1 MLNNIYGICNFIP
14 GFKDSGIFFMLT
26 AKQIKFISSLH
37 QKKFRE
43 EYNCFIAEGQ
53 KIVGEI
59 LDSEYRVQ
67 GIYATR
73 EWIQNHQHEATNN
86 IPVFETLPREMQRI
100 SSLTTPSP
108 VLAVVRI
115 PDYAKKDVTD
125 LTSNPDPPGS
135 SDSIKSE
142 PFTTSADR
150 SVNPLILALD
160 DIRDPGNMGTI
171 IRIADWFGV
180 GIILCSMNCVDE
192 FNPKVVQATMGSI
205 ARVRV
210 VRCDLEK
217 ILAKISD
224 QNKVSL
230 SSPHLAPD
238 EDSNIPLIPVYGA
251 CLDGENI
258 YSSENLQGFGILLI
272 GNESHGISE
281 DLLPLI
287 THKITIPTFHSDVV
301 KRAESLNASVATAII
316 LAEFF
321 RRFGFNPV
329 EKQTL

>member
-1 MLNNIYGICNFIP
+1 MLSKGQIQFI
-14 GFKDSGIFFMLT
+14 T
-26 AKQIKFISSLH
+26 SLH
-37 QKKFRE
+37 HKKYRE
-43 EYNCFIAEGQ
+43 ENGCFIAEGT
-53 KIVGEI
+53 KIVVELMESDFQVRG
-59 LDSEYRVQ
+59 V
-67 GIYATR
+67 YASA
-73 EWIQNHQHEATNN
+73 EWIVSHIKEAGAKE
-86 IPVFETLPREMQRI
+86 IPIFETLPHEMTKI
-100 SSLTTPSP
+100 SALSTPGP
-108 VLAVVRI
+108 VLAVVTI
-115 PDYAKKDVTD
+115 PSAK
-125 LTSNPDPPGS
+125 
-135 SDSIKSE
+135 DS
-142 PFTTSADR
+142 PFTCSLVHPFTDYPDHPFTCSP
-150 SVNPLILALD
+150 VHPLTGSPVHLFTGSHDFSSSQCLTLALD
-160 DIRDPGNMGTI
+160 DIRDPGNLGTI

-180 GIILCSMNCVDE
+180 DTILCSMNCVDE

-217 ILAKISD
+217 ILAKISG

-230 SSPHLAPD
+230 SSPHLAPKP
-238 EDSNIPLIPVYGA
+238 DSTIPVIPVYGA

-258 YSSENLQGFGILLI
+258 YSSENIQRNGIILI

-281 DLLPLI
+281 NLLPLI
-287 THKITIPTFHSDVV
+287 THKITIPTFHSDVM

>member
-26 AKQIKFISSLH
+26 AKQLKFISSLH

-73 EWIQNHQHEATNN
+73 EWMQNHHHEATNN

-160 DIRDPGNMGTI
+160 DIRDPGNLGTI
-171 IRIADWFGV
+171 IRIADWFGI
-180 GIILCSMNCVDE
+180 GSIMCSHSSVDAY
-192 FNPKVVQATMGSI
+192 NPKVVQATMGSI
-205 ARVRV
+205 ARVRIYV
-210 VRCDLEK
+210 TDLEK
-217 ILAKISD
+217 AL
-224 QNKVSL
+224 L
-230 SSPHLAPD
+230 HPHTVVRD
-238 EDSNIPLIPVYGA
+238 IPVGPFPVFGA
-251 CLDGENI
+251 VLEGESIYSTENI
-258 YSSENLQGFGILLI
+258 QGHGIIVI
-272 GNESHGISE
+272 GNESHGISVRLE
-281 DLLPLI
+281 PLI
-287 THKITIPTFHSDVV
+287 QHRISIPAASP
-301 KRAESLNASVATAII
+301 KGRNRAESLNAAVAAAII
-316 LAEFF
+316 CSEF
-321 RRFGFNPV
+321 RRRTFINN
-329 EKQTL
+329 ENAIS